1 MSPTCWWYL
10 SPRHGGRGLTEQVPL
25 QYQDQYYR
33 HQTIHSTMSLCCQ
46 DQAPG
51 PGQNT
56 QSLSHKYKYQSGHW
70 IFMSTADASF
80 IATTILIIRN
90 LKINTQT
97 MNHVALQNRGKYISL
112 KCRHLTMLQNNF
124 ISLVLQCE
132 DYYLKAFAYYFGLSL
147 LAISCVLNPHYFY
160 FVHFRI
166 REYNRYSIASY
177 FGGLA

>member
-1 MSPTCWWYL
+1 
-10 SPRHGGRGLTEQVPL
+10 
-25 QYQDQYYR
+25 
-33 HQTIHSTMSLCCQ
+33 MSLCRLMSR
-46 DQAPG
+46 PG
-51 PGQNT
+51 PTPRPN
-56 QSLSHKYKYQSGHW
+56 
-70 IFMSTADASF
+70 STLLVIQISIWTLDF
-80 IATTILIIRN
+80 YEYRGCLIATTILIIQN

-97 MNHVALQNRGKYISL
+97 MTHVALQNRGKYISL

-147 LAISCVLNPHYFY
+147 LVISCVLNPHYFY

>member
-1 MSPTCWWYL
+1 MLVVPQPSPWWQRL
-10 SPRHGGRGLTEQVPL
+10 DRTSPPPV
-25 QYQDQYYR
+25 
-33 HQTIHSTMSLCCQ
+33 
-46 DQAPG
+46 PG
-51 PGQNT
+51 PVLQTPDNT
-56 QSLSHKYKYQSGHW
+56 QYNVTLLSRPGPRPRPKYT
-70 IFMSTADASF
+70 IFVTQIQISIWTLDF
-80 IATTILIIRN
+80 YEYRGCLIATTILIIQN

-147 LAISCVLNPHYFY
+147 LAISCVLNTHYFY